1 MKILVCAHD
10 ANITGGANRSLLM
23 VIDGLISRNVEVEV
37 LLPNK
42 RGEMNTELDKRNIKW
57 FSCVYFGVTSS
68 IRKDGQDWKRIGKV
82 YVGYFLELFQARKM
96 LTVLKNRGYDLV
108 YTNTRGPIIGAK
120 IAQHLGIPH
129 VVHVREFGAEKPLFG
144 FWNYKK
150 MEKLSSK
157 IILIS
162 NALYNEYA
170 KHISKDKLVAIPNGI
185 DSPLDLTFPKNRNDG
200 EFRML
205 LTGRLVPDKGQIE
218 AIKATK
224 ILVNQGH
231 KNIRL
236 YFAGSLVPKMRMEWY
251 EKQLKD
257 LVHKLDI
264 EDNVVFLGEIKDM
277 VSVRKNMDIELM
289 CAIKETFGRVTVEGM
304 RSGLLVIGAN
314 TGGTLEI
321 ISDGDT
327 GILYQQGDEQ
337 DLADKILE
345 VFRNP
350 ETRMRIAQ
358 NGYNFAQNNFTP
370 LKNIESVYDTLRM
383 VVK

>member
-42 RGEMNTELDKRNIKW
+42 KGEMNVELDKRHIKW
-57 FSCVYFGVTSS
+57 FSCTYYGVTSS

-82 YVGYFLELFQARKM
+82 YVGYYLELFQARKM
-96 LTVLKNRGYDLV
+96 LSVLKERSYDLV

-129 VVHVREFGAEKPLFG
+129 VIHVREFGAEKPLFG

-150 MEKLSSK
+150 IEKLSDR

-162 NALYNEYA
+162 NALYEEYA
-170 KHISKDKLVAIPNGI
+170 KHISTEKLIAIPNGI
-185 DSPLDLTFPKNRNDG
+185 DSPLNLMFPKKRDDG
-200 EFRML
+200 EFHML

-224 ILVNQGH
+224 ILIDQGY

-251 EKQLKD
+251 EKQLKNI
-257 LVHKLDI
+257 VQESDI

-277 VSVRKNMDIELM
+277 VSVRSTMDIELM

-321 ISDGDT
+321 IDDGNT

-337 DLADKILE
+337 DLADKILG
-345 VFRNP
+345 VYMNP
-350 ETRMRIAQ
+350 ELRMCIAK

-370 LKNIESVYDTLRM
+370 AKNIERIYDTLRM
-383 VVK
+383 VVE